1 MTTPDLPYSEA
12 CERNRKPILEALG
25 QVLPARGQVLELG
38 SCSGQHVVFFA
49 PFFPELTWQP
59 SDRLEYL
66 EGLGA
71 RIRQEG
77 GRNIRQAIELD
88 VLKSWPEDLFDAVY
102 SANTAHIMS
111 WEAVTAMFAGVGRI
125 LVSGGLFC
133 LYGPFNE
140 GGRFTSVSNEAF
152 DRSLRARDP
161 SMGIRGLEAL
171 DSLAHEQEMKLMQQF
186 LLPAN
191 SRLLVF
197 HKQEG

>member
-77 GRNIRQAIELD
+77 GRNIRQAI
-88 VLKSWPEDLFDAVY
+88 
-102 SANTAHIMS
+102 
-111 WEAVTAMFAGVGRI
+111 
-125 LVSGGLFC
+125 
-133 LYGPFNE
+133 
-140 GGRFTSVSNEAF
+140 
-152 DRSLRARDP
+152 
-161 SMGIRGLEAL
+161 
-171 DSLAHEQEMKLMQQF
+171 
-186 LLPAN
+186 
-191 SRLLVF
+191 
-197 HKQEG
+197 